1 MDLGDV
7 VSTLTPTHVNE
18 KHWGLLRLNMAQQQ
32 TFYDDGLK
40 QSAPTNII
48 ELADNL
54 LKAVSETQWNITF
67 PIQRFGMPRQPKKR
81 RLS

>member
-7 VSTLTPTHVNE
+7 LWTLTPTHVNG
-18 KHWGLLRLNMAQQQ
+18 KHWDLLRLNIAQQQ
-32 TFYDDGLK
+32 ASYDDGLK

-54 LKAVSETQWNITF
+54 LKAV
-67 PIQRFGMPRQPKKR
+67 
-81 RLS
+81 